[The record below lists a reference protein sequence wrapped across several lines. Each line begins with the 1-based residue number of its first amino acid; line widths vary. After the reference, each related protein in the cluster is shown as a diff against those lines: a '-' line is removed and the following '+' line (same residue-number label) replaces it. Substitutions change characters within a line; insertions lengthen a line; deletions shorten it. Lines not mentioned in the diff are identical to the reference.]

1 MVFGILDTVMAK
13 KEENRKFPQYLNKK
27 EGKWRNNCIAAIKS
41 FLELTTG
48 CKKLERI
55 EEYTLIAEKYF
66 SEDRDHADDL
76 IQWKKGSGLA
86 ARTLQVYLS
95 CVKEFLKSGG
105 IVLDDDDIKDLK
117 KAFRGGE
124 EVIEDAPDKA
134 QIRSFIEHCDVR
146 LKAITYL
153 GSATG
158 LRMHEI
164 TTLTEKNFD
173 FDNRMITIFADD
185 SKNKKGRVTFY
196 TKETEKALNEWI
208 RVKGKYIADKNKV
221 LESFKTVDRT
231 TKDDGRIF
239 PYDQASLNR
248 VWNRTVKKAGLSR
261 KNNVGFEIFH
271 PHALRQ
277 FFSTQLRRQGC
288 PDSFVEVLLGHAG
301 YLSTYTRYSKEEKR
315 DLYDQYSPAL
325 VIGKFDDVQKTV
337 NALAEK
343 ATEQNGTI
351 KRLEEEKEALEAR
364 LQAIEQA
371 RSTTNSEMED
381 KFRQFVA
388 FMESQKK
395 KKKTS

>member
-1 MVFGILDTVMAK
+1 
-13 KEENRKFPQYLNKK
+13 
-27 EGKWRNNCIAAIKS
+27 
-41 FLELTTG
+41 
-48 CKKLERI
+48 
-55 EEYTLIAEKYF
+55 
-66 SEDRDHADDL
+66 
-76 IQWKKGSGLA
+76 
-86 ARTLQVYLS
+86 
-95 CVKEFLKSGG
+95 
-105 IVLDDDDIKDLK
+105 
-117 KAFRGGE
+117 
-124 EVIEDAPDKA
+124 
-134 QIRSFIEHCDVR
+134 
-146 LKAITYL
+146 
-153 GSATG
+153 
-158 LRMHEI
+158 MHEI

-208 RVKGKYIADKNKV
+208 RIKGKYIADKNKV

-351 KRLEEEKEALEAR
+351 KRLEEEKEALERR
-364 LQAIEQA
+364 LMAIEQA
-371 RSTTNSEMED
+371 RSTTDPEMED